1 MLIFHKTAAHPFL
14 PSRHD
19 DTAPEGP
26 GCFSLHFPYQ
36 LHLLPGNRTVVD
48 FLLTVSLPPRHRA
61 VLRLKDSPRDALR
74 LHAPPLSESSVS
86 AEKNRRIHAPS
97 TRYSLVRAPAKSG
110 RHLGERQ
117 PCGTRRPALGRVQS
131 GTARLRPLEWTRP
144 RRLWAIPR
152 TTALSRPPAA
162 AAAPRSRLQ
171 TRLPASA
178 PVFYSYDNNG
188 G

>member
-19 DTAPEGP
+19 ETAPEGP

-86 AEKNRRIHAPS
+86 AEKKPPHTRAIDSLQLGPS
-97 TRYSLVRAPAKSG
+97 ARKIWSPPWRTSTLRNPSSCTGASPEWNCTSSPPGVDSSKETLGDPSNHRALPSA
-110 RHLGERQ
+110 
-117 PCGTRRPALGRVQS
+117 C
-131 GTARLRPLEWTRP
+131 
-144 RRLWAIPR
+144 
-152 TTALSRPPAA
+152 
-162 AAAPRSRLQ
+162 RSSSS
-171 TRLPASA
+171 P
-178 PVFYSYDNNG
+178 
-188 G
+188 